1 MKTLARYL
9 KIYFMIISQY
19 IKTRLQYRADFIIGT
34 IGMVFANASNLVVIW
49 LIFGSVPS
57 IKGWTYY
64 ELVFMTGFFYM
75 ALTPQQLFFDTFWNL
90 GWQLQS
96 GQFIKYYFR
105 PLNMLFYYASQ
116 SFDLKGLAQLGIGF
130 GMLAVSGSRL
140 GIDWSLPRVLLLVV
154 NWMSASLIMI
164 AIVIGTLSSSFWIIN
179 SMSLTGTIMTVRE
192 FGRYPLDI
200 FSKSFR
206 WVFTFIAPIGFLA
219 FYPCQML
226 LKPWPSVSPAAWF
239 SPVAGFLSFVIACA
253 IWRKGVKSYSGT
265 GS

>member
-9 KIYFMIISQY
+9 KIYFMIISQF
-19 IKTRLQYRADFIIGT
+19 IKTRLQYRADFIVGS
-34 IGMVFANASNLVVIW
+34 IGMLFANASNLMVVW

-57 IKGWTYY
+57 VKGWTYH
-64 ELVFMTGFFYM
+64 ELLFMTGFFVM
-75 ALTPQQLFFDTFWNL
+75 ALTPQQLFFDVFWNL

-105 PLNMLFYYASQ
+105 PLNMMFYFTSQ
-116 SFDLKGLAQLGIGF
+116 SFDLKGLVQLAFGIGMIAYA
-130 GMLAVSGSRL
+130 GLRL
-140 GIDWSLPRVLLLVV
+140 EVAWSFPRVLLLVV

-164 AIVIGTLSSSFWIIN
+164 AILIAALSSSFWIIN
-179 SMSLTGTIMTVRE
+179 SNSLTGTIMTVRE

-200 FSKSFR
+200 FSKAFR
-206 WVFTFIAPIGFLA
+206 WIFTFIAPIGFLA

-226 LKPWPSVSPAAWF
+226 LKPWTEVSPAAWF
-239 SPVAGFLSFVIACA
+239 SPVAGFVSFAIAVA
-253 IWRKGVKSYSGT
+253 IWRKGVRSYSGT